1 LIGKLVH
8 FPPQIPPSPY
18 GLGGLECSQTSPKDE
33 VMRRKNF
40 KVEGM
45 VKSEPIID
53 VSLWLVLDIHDQ
65 YEVLSYLGVIKFT

>member
-1 LIGKLVH
+1 
-8 FPPQIPPSPY
+8 
-18 GLGGLECSQTSPKDE
+18 
-33 VMRRKNF
+33 
-40 KVEGM
+40 M